1 MIVDNNEE
9 ITTGNDGTE
18 MCSSGADVAVE
29 MCSPESHDTYRDDC
43 SFAKE
48 RYLEIPEFTHFV
60 EFFSFN
66 KIGENHKEKVLVRE
80 VKVVVALDLGAW
92 NTINPEYESE

>member
-29 MCSPESHDTYRDDC
+29 MCSPESHDTCRKYRVT
-43 SFAKE
+43 SE
-48 RYLEIPEFTHFV
+48 EQP
-60 EFFSFN
+60 
-66 KIGENHKEKVLVRE
+66 KIE
-80 VKVVVALDLGAW
+80 
-92 NTINPEYESE
+92 T

>member
-29 MCSPESHDTYRDDC
+29 MCSPESHDTCGKLCVAVPKR
-43 SFAKE
+43 SVRIE
-48 RYLEIPEFTHFV
+48 L
-60 EFFSFN
+60 
-66 KIGENHKEKVLVRE
+66 VLVDMSTN
-80 VKVVVALDLGAW
+80 V
-92 NTINPEYESE
+92 